1 MTEKLKICMV
11 GATAVGK
18 TSLVARF
25 MSSIFHERYT
35 TTIGVKIQ
43 TRRLQRGERW
53 IDLVLWDLS
62 GEDEFQSVQP
72 FYLRGAAGYLLVID
86 GTRRETIDTAL
97 LLQARVQTATGPIP
111 FVVVLNKADLVIS
124 WDIDAPTWEALEQ
137 RGFPIV
143 RTSAKTGVGVEEVFN
158 QLVDTILD
166 GRGEPWT

>member
-1 MTEKLKICMV
+1 MTEKLKICMI

-25 MSSIFHERYT
+25 MSSIFSERYT

-43 TRRLQRGERW
+43 TRRLQRGQRS

-86 GTRRETIDTAL
+86 GTRRETIDVAL
-97 LLQARVQTATGPIP
+97 SLQTRVQTITGPIP
-111 FVVVLNKADLVIS
+111 FVVVLNKADLVTS
-124 WDIDAPTWEALEQ
+124 WDIDTQTWGALEQ
-137 RGFPIV
+137 RGFTIV
-143 RTSAKTGVGVEEVFN
+143 HTSAKTGVGVEESFN
-158 QLVDTILD
+158 RIVDTILA
-166 GRGEPWT
+166 GRGEPWI